1 MASFR
6 IFGPYELDLG
16 APGLAPGRHQDTFW
30 QGWVPEP
37 KFGNFTVTV
46 TGHPGLAVPGS
57 EEVAAHALH
66 TSTVVEWV
74 PIFILPHPLKSLVVH
89 ARLTNTG
96 TTPITKVTLC
106 ITFIEL

>member
-6 IFGPYELDLG
+6 IFGPYNLDLG
-16 APGLAPGRHQDTFW
+16 SPGLAPGRHQDTFW

-37 KFGNFTVTV
+37 RFGGFTATV
-46 TGHPGLAVPGS
+46 TGHPGPAVPGS
-57 EEVAAHALH
+57 EEQTAHSLH

-74 PIFILPHPLKSLVVH
+74 AVVSPPQVRLDLVVH

-96 TTPITKVTLC
+96 INAIRNVTLC
-106 ITFIEL
+106 ITFVEL